1 MKGIKAGFGN
11 QSDRCKASC
20 AVSPEKAGFGSAAD
34 VDRTSETHLQERHM
48 SSPPKV
54 LIIDDTEEVLS
65 ALCKYFKQKKYDVL
79 SASNGLDGLKMIE
92 NDNDSLDI
100 IITDLV
106 LPNISGVAVIS
117 IVKKK
122 FPNLP
127 VIAITGWGEHP
138 ESLAKEANADLVM
151 VKPFKLPELEK
162 AARE

>member
-1 MKGIKAGFGN
+1 M
-11 QSDRCKASC
+11 
-20 AVSPEKAGFGSAAD
+20 VSSY
-34 VDRTSETHLQERHM
+34 
-48 SSPPKV
+48 KV

-65 ALCKYFKQKKYDVL
+65 ALCKFFKQKGYVVL

-92 NDNDSLDI
+92 SGKDDLDI

-122 FPNLP
+122 FPKLP

-138 ESLAKEANADLVM
+138 EALAKEAKADLVM
-151 VKPFKLPELEK
+151 EKPFKLPELEK
-162 AARE
+162 AARDLLAK